1 MRSTEAENSTQ
12 AVERYPFLQC
22 GGNEMSTLAESLGSI
37 KRPQQWL
44 ATGGVVLLIWGVLVM
59 SRRNAMPE
67 PGEAVAKHTLEPY
80 LQAPAIARAV
90 RTQTN
95 IDGAV
100 PSPNRPPEALAG
112 RKVIRTTSISM
123 VVQHPTAVAEQ
134 IASLAEGAGGYLETA
149 EGGGENATSST
160 LTLRVPAAQFER
172 VRAEIRKL
180 SVRVESEKV
189 DAQDVTRQYADQD
202 ANIRNLH
209 AEEAQ
214 YLAIMKQAS
223 TVKDMLAVS
232 EQLSAV
238 RGQIEQQEAEF
249 NALSRQIETVAIA
262 IALRTESEAQVSG
275 LQWRPIYQLKLALRD
290 GMESLANYA
299 ATMTMF
305 LAYLPAALLW
315 VSTIVIGM
323 IASWRIV
330 RWVGMRWFGWKVVN
344 ELVQN

>member
-1 MRSTEAENSTQ
+1 
-12 AVERYPFLQC
+12 
-22 GGNEMSTLAESLGSI
+22 
-37 KRPQQWL
+37 
-44 ATGGVVLLIWGVLVM
+44 
-59 SRRNAMPE
+59 
-67 PGEAVAKHTLEPY
+67 
-80 LQAPAIARAV
+80 
-90 RTQTN
+90 
-95 IDGAV
+95 
-100 PSPNRPPEALAG
+100 
-112 RKVIRTTSISM
+112 M

-134 IASLAEGAGGYLETA
+134 IAALAESLGGYLETA

-160 LTLRVPAAQFER
+160 LTLRVPVAQFER
-172 VRAEIRKL
+172 ARAEIRKF

-189 DAQDVTRQYADQD
+189 DAQDVTRQYTDQD

-214 YLAIMKQAS
+214 YLVIMKQAS

-238 RGQIEQQEAEF
+238 RGQIEQQEAES

-275 LQWRPIYQLKLALRD
+275 LQWRPVYQLKLALRD
-290 GMESLANYA
+290 GMEGIANYA

-315 VSTIVIGM
+315 ASTIVIGM
-323 IASWRIV
+323 FASWRIV

-344 ELVQN
+344 DSVQAYRQH

>member
-1 MRSTEAENSTQ
+1 MK
-12 AVERYPFLQC
+12 
-22 GGNEMSTLAESLGSI
+22 MSTLAKSLGTI

-44 ATGGVVLLIWGVLVM
+44 VAGAVVLLIWGVLVM
-59 SRRNAMPE
+59 PRYNAMPL
-67 PGEAVAKHTLEPY
+67 PDEATAKHALEAHP
-80 LQAPAIARAV
+80 QAPAAARSLAP
-90 RTQTN
+90 TQLT
-95 IDGAV
+95 IDGTV
-100 PSPNRPPEALAG
+100 SSPNRPPEALAG
-112 RKVIRTTSISM
+112 RKIIRTTSIRM

-134 IASLAEGAGGYLETA
+134 IAALAESMGGDLETA

-160 LTLRVPAAQFER
+160 LTLRVPVAQFQR
-172 VRAEIRKL
+172 MRAEIRKL

-189 DAQDVTRQYADQD
+189 DAQDVTRQYTDQD

-214 YLAIMKQAS
+214 YLSIMKQAS

-275 LQWRPIYQLKLALRD
+275 LQWRPVYQLKLALRD
-290 GMESLANYA
+290 GMEGLANYA

-315 VSTIVIGM
+315 ASTIVIGM

-330 RWVGMRWFGWKVVN
+330 RWVGTRWFGWKVVN
-344 ELVQN
+344 ESVQN

>member
-1 MRSTEAENSTQ
+1 MPLYNATPLSDEVTA
-12 AVERYPFLQC
+12 
-22 GGNEMSTLAESLGSI
+22 
-37 KRPQQWL
+37 KRAW
-44 ATGGVVLLIWGVLVM
+44 
-59 SRRNAMPE
+59 E
-67 PGEAVAKHTLEPY
+67 PHP
-80 LQAPAIARAV
+80 QAPAAARALAPT
-90 RTQTN
+90 RLT
-95 IDGAV
+95 IDGTV
-100 PSPNRPPEALAG
+100 PSPTRPVQALAG

-134 IASLAEGAGGYLETA
+134 IAALAESIGGYLETA
-149 EGGGENATSST
+149 DGGGENATSST
-160 LTLRVPAAQFER
+160 LTLRVPVAQFER

-180 SVRVESEKV
+180 GVRIESEKV
-189 DAQDVTRQYADQD
+189 DAQDVTRQYTDQD

-214 YLAIMKQAS
+214 YLSIMKQAS

-275 LQWRPIYQLKLALRD
+275 LQWRPVYQLKLALRD
-290 GMESLANYA
+290 GMEGIANYA

-315 VSTIVIGM
+315 ASTIVIGM
-323 IASWRIV
+323 FASWRIV
-330 RWVGMRWFGWKVVN
+330 RWVVVRWFGWKGVN
-344 ELVQN
+344 ESVQS